1 MEAAE
6 FAVEALADNLAIAND
21 HRADQRIRAD
31 PTPPALGQLKGA
43 PEKITVDSCN

>member
-1 MEAAE
+1 MGAAE
-6 FAVEALADNLAIAND
+6 LGVEALADNLAV
-21 HRADQRIRAD
+21 ADQDRSDQGIRAD